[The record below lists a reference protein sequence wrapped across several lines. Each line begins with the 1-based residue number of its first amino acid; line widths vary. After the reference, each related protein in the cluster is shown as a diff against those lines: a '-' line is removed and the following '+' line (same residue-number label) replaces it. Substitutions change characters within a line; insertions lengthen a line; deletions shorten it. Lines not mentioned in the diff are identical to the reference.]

1 MPDTPG
7 APATAG
13 VHADHVPSSPVNLAP
28 RTASGRVIAAVV
40 LGGSLALSACSGGS
54 EAKATKPSS
63 PSPSPSESSSS
74 APPPPPQPS
83 RLSGRMGKTDGPV
96 YAVKVDNTHN
106 AHPQVGLS
114 KADVVYVEQVEGGV
128 TRLAA
133 IFSSEYPKFVGPVR
147 SGRITDIDLLKQYGT
162 VGLFYSGSQNKL
174 ADNLQRADLKL
185 VSFDQDHTGYTRSP
199 ARPMPYDVIGTFDR
213 LRERAGKV
221 DTPPEMGY
229 TFGPAPTGGKP
240 VKALTVN
247 YPSARVG
254 AVWSAPKK
262 RWLLSMD
269 GAEDRAAEG
278 GQLGATT
285 FVAQF
290 VTVQP
295 SAYHD
300 INGANTPQTLTV
312 GKGRAL
318 IFRDGQVF
326 EGQWSRGKAS
336 DVTSYTINGQPAS
349 FAPGQVWVALIGR
362 DRPVTTR

>member
-1 MPDTPG
+1 
-7 APATAG
+7 
-13 VHADHVPSSPVNLAP
+13 VNLAP
-28 RTASGRVIAAVV
+28 RTVTARVAAAVV

-54 EAKATKPSS
+54 DGTKATRPAS

-74 APPPPPQPS
+74 PPPPPQPS
-83 RLSGRMGKTDGPV
+83 RLSGRMGKKDGAV
-96 YAVKVDNTHN
+96 YAVKVDNTHE

-147 SGRITDIDLLKQYGT
+147 SGRITDIELLKQYGT

-185 VSFDQDHTGYTRSP
+185 VSYDQDHTGYTRGG

-213 LRERAGKV
+213 LRQRAGKV
-221 DTPPEMGY
+221 DTPPKMGY
-229 TFGPAPTGGKP
+229 TFGPAPAGGKP
-240 VKALTVN
+240 VKSLSVS
-247 YPSARVG
+247 YPGARVG
-254 AVWSAPKK
+254 AVWSAQKK

-278 GQLGATT
+278 GQLGPTT

-290 VTVQP
+290 VTVKP

-326 EGQWSRGKAS
+326 EGRWSRDKAS
-336 DVTSYTINGQPAS
+336 DATSYTIGGAPAS
-349 FAPGQVWVALIGR
+349 FAAGQVWVALIGR

>member
-1 MPDTPG
+1 MTD
-7 APATAG
+7 AP
-13 VHADHVPSSPVNLAP
+13 L
-28 RTASGRVIAAVV
+28 RTSLRR
-40 LGGSLALSACSGGS
+40 GSLAVLVLALLLTGCSS
-54 EAKATKPSS
+54 DEPAKKATKPADT
-63 PSPSPSESSSS
+63 PSPSASTST
-74 APPPPPQPS
+74 PPPPPQPS
-83 RLSGRMGKTDGPV
+83 RLSGRMGKPDGPV
-96 YAVKVDNTHN
+96 YAVKVDNTSK

-133 IFSSEYPKFVGPVR
+133 VYSSEYPKYVGPVR
-147 SGRITDIDLLKQYGT
+147 SGRITDIELLEQYGT

-199 ARPMPYDVIGTFDR
+199 SRPQPYDVIGTFAR
-213 LRERAGKV
+213 LRDRAGKV
-221 DTPPEMGY
+221 DAPPEMGY
-229 TFGPAPTGGKP
+229 TFGAAPAGGKP
-240 VKALTVN
+240 AKRVTVS
-247 YPSARVG
+247 YPGARVD
-254 AVWSAPKK
+254 AEWSAAKK

-269 GAEDRAAEG
+269 GAPDQAAEG
-278 GQLGATT
+278 GRLGPTT

-318 IFRDGQVF
+318 IFRDGQVY
-326 EGQWSRGKAS
+326 EGRWSRDKAS
-336 DVTSYTINGQPAS
+336 DVTSYTIDGQPA
-349 FAPGQVWVALIGR
+349 AMAAGQIWVALIGR
-362 DRPVTTR
+362 DRPVTVR